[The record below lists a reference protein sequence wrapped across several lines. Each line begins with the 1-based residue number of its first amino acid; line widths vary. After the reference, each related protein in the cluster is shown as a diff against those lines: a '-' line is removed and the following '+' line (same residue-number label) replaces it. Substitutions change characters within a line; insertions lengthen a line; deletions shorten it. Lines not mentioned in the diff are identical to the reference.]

1 MHPKPI
7 QSFTSPAPFGTLII
21 IPVELRLKIYGVLI
35 ERGQVAILRTSRAIN
50 EEAFDDFYKHA
61 ICRLRSDSSTC
72 FRAYPGQAPWNR
84 IQNLELRIKFTHLC
98 MVSFNEWLQRFS
110 SNRTDLK
117 TCKIRLDHQYRFF
130 TSIPEALMTIR
141 TPVAFQKVIM
151 VVAMVNQDNVTS
163 MKAFATSVKRNPDRY
178 MDVDM
183 QCENQGLG
191 WLAYDWA
198 VGFLEPTLGGAVWL
212 EDDESMHLEFYP
224 QRSALLASSEDKD
237 AKKEEED

>member
-1 MHPKPI
+1 
-7 QSFTSPAPFGTLII
+7 
-21 IPVELRLKIYGVLI
+21 
-35 ERGQVAILRTSRAIN
+35 
-50 EEAFDDFYKHA
+50 
-61 ICRLRSDSSTC
+61 
-72 FRAYPGQAPWNR
+72 
-84 IQNLELRIKFTHLC
+84 
-98 MVSFNEWLQRFS
+98 
-110 SNRTDLK
+110 
-117 TCKIRLDHQYRFF
+117 
-130 TSIPEALMTIR
+130 MTIR